1 MADPHVSDTTCRTR
15 GCGKA
20 IPIRQVFCRSCAGK
34 LPNEVRHALMFGVA
48 AARLEAL
55 NQADK
60 ILSGASES
68 IRPGSAR
75 ERFRA
80 ARDRIAEAQKILE
93 RKR

>member
-1 MADPHVSDTTCRTR
+1 MNTTECTCRTR

-20 IPIRQVFCRSCAGK
+20 IPIRQVFCRACAGK
-34 LPNEVRHALMFGVA
+34 LPDAVRHALLFGVA
-48 AARLEAL
+48 AARLEAIK
-55 NQADK
+55 QADK
-60 ILSGASES
+60 LLSGTSES

-80 ARDRIAEAQKILE
+80 ARERSAEAQRILE